1 MHSTDPDRTRR
12 LHTDLDIG
20 LVLSDAEALRL
31 EVRFSYESADPFA
44 VRMDFRD
51 GPDTVAP
58 WLFSRDLLDAG
69 LRVPSGEGSVRVW
82 PPCRCH
88 GSTTLRI
95 LLRGPGG
102 AAVLY
107 IPADPFEGWLAQTFE
122 AVPAGSESSHL
133 VWDDILAKLLRGD

>member
-1 MHSTDPDRTRR
+1 MHSAKR
-12 LHTDLDIG
+12 LHTDLDIH
-20 LVLSDAEALRL
+20 LVLSEAEALRL
-31 EVRFSYESADPFA
+31 EVRFSYDPADPLA
-44 VRMDFRD
+44 VRMDFRE
-51 GPDTVAP
+51 GPENAAP

-95 LLRGPGG
+95 VLRGAGG

-107 IPADPFEGWLAQTFE
+107 VPADPFEGWLAETFE
-122 AVPAGSESSHL
+122 AVPAGTESSRL
-133 VWDDILAKLLRGD
+133 RWDDILAELLRGD